1 MELRLT
7 VMDPQTKKI
16 LAQTQA
22 KNVATLLDGKLYHQ
36 TVTDRTTVH
45 ERLVIEYGHKPKE
58 Q

>member
-1 MELRLT
+1 
-7 VMDPQTKKI
+7 MDPQTKKI